1 MFKGKR
7 KDKKGKYKDDYEPLI
22 EGDLAKRC
30 VSYTDHPHDLTYNA
44 LVRECGSIGNRYLRI
59 NFYIPPS
66 IGRTAY
72 LPYEGKGSIS
82 IDRTIQEVCT
92 HGRRLDSIITRAHIK
107 DKQRINL
114 AILIDNSLQMT
125 SSWQSDKLGHV
136 VEPEKAP
143 HVLAKIAAVSILE
156 SLGRD
161 VDEIDIITFD
171 DDARGPFNHWQLPP
185 RELLKM
191 KGGGLSRLD
200 LGLAK
205 LLQLEWES
213 RPGDRI
219 LFILGGGLP
228 YTGTNIVL
236 DDIEVQVNV
245 FYYINRMLRQGVRI
259 TYIPFF
265 TNSKLIDERVGG
277 FSPRSLADKMRRL
290 GVAVSEISSES
301 SLPMGL
307 RNNFRIMMT
316 GPNRSMPMFEL

>member
-7 KDKKGKYKDDYEPLI
+7 KNKKDKHENDYEPLI
-22 EGDLAKRC
+22 EGDLALRC
-30 VSYTDHPHDLTYNA
+30 VSYIDHPHDLTYNA
-44 LVRECGSIGNRYLRI
+44 LVRECGSIGNSNLRI
-59 NFYIPPS
+59 NFYVPPS

-72 LPYEGKGSIS
+72 LPYDGKGTIS
-82 IDRTIQEVCT
+82 IDRTVQEVCT
-92 HGRRLDSIITRAHIK
+92 HGRRLDSIITRAHVK
-107 DKQRINL
+107 DKQRTNL
-114 AILIDNSLQMT
+114 AILIDNSFQMT
-125 SSWQSDKLGHV
+125 SDWQSNKLSQV
-136 VEPEKAP
+136 VKPEKAP
-143 HVLAKIAAVSILE
+143 HILAKIAAVSILE

-171 DDARGPFNHWQLPP
+171 DDAQGPFNQWQLPH

-200 LGLAK
+200 HGLAK
-205 LLQLEWES
+205 LLQLEWEA

-228 YTGTNIVL
+228 FTGTNIVI

-245 FYYINRMLRQGVRI
+245 LYYLNRMLRQGVKA

-265 TNSKLIDERVGG
+265 TNDKLGDERVGG
-277 FSPRSLADKMRRL
+277 FSSRSLANKMRQL
-290 GVAVSEISSES
+290 GVAVSEIDSES

-307 RNNFRIMMT
+307 MNNFREMMI
-316 GPNRSMPMFEL
+316 GPKKNMPMFEI

>member
-1 MFKGKR
+1 MFRKR
-7 KDKKGKYKDDYEPLI
+7 KDKKDKHKDDYEPLI
-22 EGDLAKRC
+22 EGDLALRC
-30 VSYTDHPHDLTYNA
+30 VSYIDHPHDLTYNA
-44 LVRECGSIGNRYLRI
+44 LIRECGSIGNSYLRI
-59 NFYIPPS
+59 NFYVPPS

-72 LPYEGKGSIS
+72 LPYDGKGTIS

-92 HGRRLDSIITRAHIK
+92 HGRRLDSIITRAHVK
-107 DKQRINL
+107 DKQRTSL
-114 AILIDNSLQMT
+114 AILIDNSFQMT
-125 SSWQSDKLGHV
+125 SDWQGDKLGQV
-136 VEPEKAP
+136 VKPEKAP
-143 HVLAKIAAVSILE
+143 HILAKIAAVSILE

-171 DDARGPFNHWQLPP
+171 DDAQGPFNQWQLPP

-205 LLQLEWES
+205 LLQLEWEA

-228 YTGTNIVL
+228 FTGTNIVI

-245 FYYINRMLRQGVRI
+245 LYYLNRMLRQGVKA

-265 TNSKLIDERVGG
+265 TNDKLGDERVGG
-277 FSPRSLADKMRRL
+277 FSPRSLANKMRQL
-290 GVAVSEISSES
+290 GVAVSEIDSES
-301 SLPMGL
+301 SLPIGL
-307 RNNFRIMMT
+307 MNNFREMMI
-316 GPNRSMPMFEL
+316 GPQKNMPMFEI